1 MRSGAENRFG
11 AYGAPMRVAQPRVE
25 RETSVLILGLGN
37 LLLRD
42 EGVGVHVVRALSERY
57 ALPDGIEILDG
68 GTSGM
73 ELLDA
78 LSGREHVIVCDAIR
92 SDARPGTVQRIDGD
106 ALAGFF
112 ATRTSPH
119 QLGLSEVLASLE
131 LLGERP
137 KRLTIIG
144 VVPKDLSIGTELSE
158 AGKRGVEQSIE
169 LILEDLAA
177 LDVRPT
183 REVSTPTEMI

>member
-1 MRSGAENRFG
+1 
-11 AYGAPMRVAQPRVE
+11 MRVAQPRVE
-25 RETSVLILGLGN
+25 REMSVLILGLGN

-57 ALPDGIEILDG
+57 ELPDGIEILDG
-68 GTSGM
+68 GTSSS

-92 SDARPGTVQRIDGD
+92 SDARPGTVQRIDGA
-106 ALAGFF
+106 ALADFF
-112 ATRTSPH
+112 ATQISPH

-158 AGKRGVEQSIE
+158 AGKRGVEQSIA

-177 LDVRPT
+177 LGVRLT
-183 REVSTPTEMI
+183 REASIATEMI